1 MICFF
6 LKAGVLPAFF
16 LPENAVLYL
25 MPARI
30 RLAPGCRGRFEI
42 QEGGCMYEFLEAFW
56 DFFFSPLYSMDLDN
70 DLYVL
75 IYLVL
80 ICYAVWW
87 FVRRVFQCFGSM

>member
-1 MICFF
+1 
-6 LKAGVLPAFF
+6 
-16 LPENAVLYL
+16 
-25 MPARI
+25 
-30 RLAPGCRGRFEI
+30 
-42 QEGGCMYEFLEAFW
+42 MYEFLEAFW
-56 DFFFSPLYSMDLDN
+56 DFFFSPLYSMDLEN